1 MSKSPI
7 KSQFHKPSAV
17 LKREQTVVYQGP
29 LPPPEQLEGFEKVLS
44 GSAER
49 IISMAEKEQEARI
62 GRENQKVY
70 NETLNIQMFN
80 NNQADL
86 IKKNFRIN
94 VVKTICAAL
103 CLMVF
108 IAAAVFL
115 AVSGHDT
122 VAIWIFAGS
131 LGTSFFAFFKHGKDE
146 GDKNKKNVKEDSHE

>member
-1 MSKSPI
+1 
-7 KSQFHKPSAV
+7 
-17 LKREQTVVYQGP
+17 
-29 LPPPEQLEGFEKVLS
+29 
-44 GSAER
+44 
-49 IISMAEKEQEARI
+49 
-62 GRENQKVY
+62 
-70 NETLNIQMFN
+70 MFN